1 MKRILLVS
9 PDSDNEGLWVSG
21 EETAP
26 VANNMIPIGLA
37 TIAALTPDDYQVDIW
52 DELVH
57 GAIDDQSV
65 FEQSYDLVGIT
76 GFKVHL
82 PRCREIARVFR
93 RRGIPVAVGGPGV
106 SGTPDAYRGDFD
118 ILFIGEAE
126 RTWRDFLRDWEAG
139 RPLSEYRQIEKPDM
153 AESPMPRWDAIRQD
167 LSKYAM
173 GCVQT
178 TRGCPFDC
186 EFCDVIYL
194 FGRRSRHKP
203 IERVLAEVR
212 ALESLGMR
220 SIFFCD
226 DEFIGNPQYAKSLL
240 RELIPLNN
248 SFERPLTYSTQLT
261 MNLSR
266 DDELLEMMADANFNL
281 VFIGIESPNQ
291 KSLKETHKYQ
301 NIRRDLVADVH
312 KILSYGIAIRSGII
326 VGFDNDDTD
335 IFDIQYEF
343 IQKACLPSTAINMLK
358 APLGTKLWSRL
369 RQEGRVVS
377 LVGLKDRLGHARSY
391 TNIFPKQLSR
401 VQLMR
406 GYRSLLLRV
415 NSWEAFTERAKHFVS
430 LVQRR
435 PRVKEDDL
443 DLGDALRL
451 CRAAGLSEEGMKH
464 AAEILGHSNQV
475 ASFMN
480 RRIKTVIVQFAK
492 YFDTVS
498 ALIPQL
504 DRQIAMEE
512 GGNFPLVPD
521 DRPITVPPS
530 FRKAY
535 DSIFP
540 DMHRRVYLHLTDKS
554 KLPAALTEVFV
565 DFLVRW
571 GSDFSDL
578 EPHHV
583 AFLTEICDR
592 TSAKY
597 NGRPPQEFV
606 PGDVMDSG
614 VVVPNP
620 TKIRLGEDVLKSVE
634 QELFKYME
642 AGSSAA
648 H

>member
-37 TIAALTPDDYQVDIW
+37 TIAALTPDDFVVDIW

-57 GAIDDQSV
+57 GVIGHETT
-65 FEQSYDLVGIT
+65 FEASYDLVGIT

-82 PRCREIARVFR
+82 PRCRELARVFR
-93 RRGIPVAVGGPGV
+93 AKGIPVAIGGPGV

-126 RTWRDFLRDWEAG
+126 YTWPAFLRDWRQG
-139 RPLSEYRQIEKPDM
+139 CYRSEYRQIEKPDL
-153 AESPMPRWDAIRQD
+153 AESPMPRWDAIEND
-167 LSKYAM
+167 LPKYAM

-203 IERVLAEVR
+203 IDRVLAEVS
-212 ALESLGMR
+212 ALEKLGMR

-226 DEFIGNPQYAKSLL
+226 DEFIGDARYAKDLL
-240 RELIPLNN
+240 RQLIPLNN
-248 SFERPLTYSTQLT
+248 SFERPLSYSTQLT

-266 DDELLEMMADANFNL
+266 DEELLELMADANFNL

-291 KSLKETHKYQ
+291 ASLKETHKYQ
-301 NIRRDLVADVH
+301 NVRNDLVADVH

-326 VGFDNDDTD
+326 VGFDHDDRK
-335 IFDIQYEF
+335 IFDIQYDF
-343 IQKACLPSTAINMLK
+343 IQSACLPSTAINMLK
-358 APLGTKLWSRL
+358 APLGTKLWARL

-377 LVGLKDRLGHARSY
+377 LAGLKDRLGHARSY
-391 TNIFPKQLSR
+391 TNILPKLLTR
-401 VQLMR
+401 LELMY
-406 GYRSLLLRV
+406 GYRRLLLEV
-415 NSWEAFTERAKHFVS
+415 NSWEAFTARAKAFIS
-430 LVQRR
+430 LVKRE
-435 PRVKEDDL
+435 PRVNEPP
-443 DLGDALRL
+443 LGVAEALEL
-451 CRAAGLSEEGMKH
+451 CRAAGIAGAGLSRAE
-464 AAEILGHSNQV
+464 EILRFTD
-475 ASFMN
+475 ATAPFMN

-492 YFDTVS
+492 YFATVDT
-498 ALIPQL
+498 LIPQL

-512 GGNFPLVPD
+512 SGSFPLVPD

-535 DSIFP
+535 DKIFP
-540 DMHRRVYLHLTDKS
+540 DLHRRLYLHLTDKT

-571 GSDFSDL
+571 GGEFAGL
-578 EPHHV
+578 EAHHV

-592 TSAKY
+592 TAAKY
-597 NGRPPQEFV
+597 NGRAPQEFV
-606 PGDVMDSG
+606 PDAVVDVDIP
-614 VVVPNP
+614 VPNP
-620 TKIRLGEDVLKSVE
+620 IKIRLGEDVLKSVE

-642 AGSSAA
+642 AGTGAA
-648 H
+648 